1 MSISLRQ
8 FRYRKGLMSLKNW
21 VTTSQK
27 HAIDPQKQKR
37 ENKSIMSKKIIKP
50 QKGEKKRDKEEI

>member
-1 MSISLRQ
+1 M
-8 FRYRKGLMSLKNW
+8 YLKNW

-50 QKGEKKRDKEEI
+50 QKGKKRGGGDKEEI